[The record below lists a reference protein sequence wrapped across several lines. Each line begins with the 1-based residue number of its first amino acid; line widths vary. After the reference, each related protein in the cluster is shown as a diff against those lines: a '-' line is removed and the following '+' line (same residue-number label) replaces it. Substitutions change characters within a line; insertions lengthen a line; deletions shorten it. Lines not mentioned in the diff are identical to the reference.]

1 MFTPAQM
8 SGRSSQNIKKSEKP
22 EVSWRDKAI
31 WSEIPE
37 YHRDRVK
44 NQFEKDWGSSSAPE
58 QKKLLKP
65 YIDNWLSNNKDKNI
79 DKAGDIVDK
88 EKSLQTDDANMKR
101 IHEQLKKSKF
111 LKGEALDYDTFV
123 QHAVN
128 NPEYRMKIHGVLRQ
142 NGMESNDIDFNTFNT
157 LTFGDEVGEPSEE
170 EVVFGPVPPPIDIEG
185 VPFDIAK
192 QLNTNEKA
200 QQGNKY
206 KNKLVAQQEAYNEIF
221 KGGADAIPLK
231 PDGTIDYD
239 ALNEK
244 LREIKSYA
252 PNTRIA
258 KVNPVIE
265 EFDFEAD
272 LGLIDTRNVD
282 GREFVTQGEAAAER
296 SRLDKERFD
305 TAINALKPYESAGFS
320 FDRKRNVY
328 DNDGVDELI
337 ITASNGETLTIEPL
351 ARNQQEILGFLKEN
365 NNLITT
371 EDQVANETK
380 LQEYYNG
387 EIDLSSAELA
397 QISTIDPEVKDY
409 ILSMMP
415 ENSKIL
421 DKDDFMGTVNPQTQK
436 EYTSDEAEDAEFNA
450 FQEAYQS
457 TFNDAVHQ
465 DPRYEFATAQAR
477 EATDKLSKDYI
488 EKLREKYVDE
498 DGLVSEENMPLMQEE
513 FADWYNNTTQANL
526 KNNKVAKRLFQDYA
540 LASAELYG
548 DRFRS
553 FEKYNYDTWL
563 DDNVYREIDQALD
576 SGRGGPVIE
585 FMETVIPTGGW
596 WNRAWQK
603 VRSSS
608 ASVPAGVRT
617 VSNTIEIALQKEL
630 EMEGRSEIYNSIKD
644 GIENG
649 DLTEDMTLAEAREV
663 NGEIDS
669 WMNWNLLHGWSEN
682 DSLKDFYAKRKER
695 YDNTVRDLTE
705 DLGDLSQQERY
716 ASFAADYEDM
726 DLGGYAIPDWFVNS
740 SADMIKQSPHMV
752 PSTLGGILIGAG
764 AATTAM
770 SGGTLSFA
778 GVPAA
783 TLGSGLLAVG
793 SGVMASQVYADVYM
807 QGLRR
812 QMESEYGEGG
822 FSTED
827 YLDALSK
834 DEYGSQMPALT
845 AAALTGASEYLFGKL
860 GGNITG
866 NIAGNILKST
876 AGNKIIGA
884 TFANYAR
891 GLVSYG
897 AATTVDGVIEGATEG
912 FQSYMAQ
919 VAENAMNLYEGDM
932 ENEAISSI
940 FYKNIDVDEII
951 EEAKMGFNMGIF
963 MGVGGVAL
971 SNKSNKGGSY
981 DNLNYEGRAMQI
993 AEKYDISG
1001 FNNDDGGI
1009 GPGKSGPGGS
1019 GAGISI
1025 AANKAFLDIQQAI
1038 KTNNN
1043 LTPVQ
1048 KRNKIQTVSDIR
1060 EAAIKV
1066 PPTVRGADK
1075 KELIDLLREK
1085 KSTTNQIK
1093 KINDKTI
1100 SGAQGLDSRL
1110 SEINTEISDV
1120 IKNNIN
1126 NKPITRNTLIPPKV
1140 MDAIFNNV
1148 SRFAGVQNF
1157 VDPRD
1162 RALNR
1167 DFSIAD
1173 DGISAAQK
1181 GPRLNE
1187 GVQDLTK
1194 QQRTRTNRPQTV
1206 ENDLIQVAAAGGSGD
1221 PIGPIDVGRA
1231 LEWAAQKEKREQIA
1245 AEVIQSDLAQ
1255 EGRDKTPDVRNI
1267 VAEND
1272 SYSRTDRLM
1281 NDADFDLDNRYDQ
1294 KRALKAAAPV
1304 IEAALKREYKP
1315 GSLLTR
1321 DQFRTALENE
1331 YLLTLREYNEDQDVN
1346 LQGPGKQTSN
1356 LLGFRA
1362 KRITR
1367 ENIGKGERASLDR
1380 EDAMQVAD
1388 TSQEQ
1393 DLDQDQT
1400 VGTREK
1406 VYSSETRQIQDQDVS
1421 ETKANIEDQVAK
1433 DILLAVN
1440 KGDNPATTVSRIKNN
1455 ITEDYFK
1462 ELRRDIGTFASK
1474 EYKDFINS
1482 LDEAFIK
1489 SIPAATI
1496 KRRFGKLFG
1505 IKQVGTTPTKQIS
1518 KSGKPSNFDKPVY
1531 SIPKITKQGLQEFK
1545 DYFLAGEKRQQSI
1558 YRVLSTDFALES
1570 INELMADDTEGG
1582 FMEKLETALG
1592 DSGITA
1598 VEFMQTLE
1606 NLLDARVKEDT
1617 SLDVID
1623 APVAKAP
1630 KKADA
1635 KVKEL
1640 PPIPIETVIK
1650 EADKKKAREKAARE
1664 RLQQKQFDDTWTK
1677 GVKEGVNNLIN
1688 ILDSDYLS
1696 DTKADKAKKQ
1706 KRLFEALAKLGI
1718 DPRKFVTAS
1727 NLAGAGYQ
1735 KSRIDKRG
1743 QGVIN
1748 YVDNINKLA
1757 GQKKKDAD
1765 KQAAKELPNRD
1776 AEYDATQTAYDK
1788 GEIVSIADILPELIK
1803 IYRESGFTPD
1813 DFVNIKAAVAGQSAK
1828 TAADANR
1835 VFDRNVKDVSK
1846 IEDGIKEIFDI
1857 FRKIEKSLQA
1867 PLLNIYYGYSNFT
1880 NNIGRQLAPLLGKM
1894 KNFIKGLKIINEHV
1908 LQHGVT
1914 TRLIGD
1920 MMNMSKAKA
1929 DVMQNYLEDNMLMV
1943 ALQSK
1948 NDAQEKTYGPG
1959 LDPLNYGKPGI
1970 GVYGD
1975 KLSKWKSQDQAH
1987 PFFMEQYDKWRK
1999 GEISDADFL
2008 KISPLLRYFNEY
2020 FYLNGNAIEM
2030 YNRNNGKIES
2040 MFKVLNSDIRSDV
2053 DIDGKI
2059 YTSSDLMG
2067 VSEQNG
2073 VAFYPNVVKEQ
2084 AFTAMKVAKGEWDA
2098 KQAQAYLKTAVKPAL
2113 MADLAN
2119 LKSQEYMP
2127 QLLQKLC
2134 GSPCRVPRTSKQVK
2148 QTMLNSLAA
2157 RIKALN
2163 PFKKPKGLSAFDM
2176 DDTLALTKEK
2186 VIYTLNDKTAE
2197 LTAGEFAVQYEGLLE
2212 QGAEFDFTNFDN
2224 VDLSTPKG
2232 PLAGTALRRQDK
2244 YGSKDI
2250 YIVTARPNASQN
2262 AIKLWTDSIGLNIP
2276 LENIITLED
2285 GSPQAKADW
2294 LLSKAAEGY
2303 NDFYFADDSLLN
2315 VQTVKDIL
2323 GQIDVKSRVQQ
2334 AIDDKATRLDQEMND
2349 LIEDA
2354 TDIGAEQ
2361 LVSEVEARIE
2371 GKKRDKGFFKRV
2383 LRQFKITAS
2392 ADDFLGLGYYL
2403 FGKGE
2408 KGTRQRKWFVENLIA
2423 PYDKAEQALISAKA
2437 TVANDF
2443 AALKKA
2449 FPSLRSKGIKGI
2461 FNNPLTD
2468 QVGYKSFT
2476 KSQAARVYLWN
2487 KQGMEIPGMSQT
2499 DIDGLVNAVN
2509 TDFELQQF
2517 ADKVQ
2522 LIQKESQ
2529 YPAPGANWLAG
2540 DIKSDILNGL
2550 DKTFRAELLS
2560 EWSSNIDIVFSEK
2573 NLNKLEKAFGSKYRE
2588 ALEDSIKR
2596 MRSGTNRPTY
2606 TGSGSRQVNE
2616 MMDWLNSSVGVAM
2629 FLNMRSGSLQMLSN
2643 VNFINW
2649 GDNNIYAA
2657 AKAFASKDY
2666 VPTVMK
2672 LMNSDYLV
2680 NRRDGLKINVNE
2692 AELAAAANKGGF
2704 KGMLNFLL
2712 DKGFILTRIFD
2723 SLAIATGGAP
2733 FYINRIKSLL
2743 KRVNPKTGKL
2753 YTQKEAEVK
2762 AFDDFYSIA
2771 EETQQSSNPSKIS
2784 SQQASLFGRTI
2795 LSYQNVTMQYN
2806 RKAKKML
2813 LDFINRRRR
2822 PGMTQRESDLS
2833 NLSGVM
2839 YYVAIQNLIFN
2850 SLQQALFAVMFDDEP
2865 DEKEKN
2871 RIGNTINGMLDSLLF
2886 GLGFGGALI
2895 STVKNVARELKF
2907 QYDRKTP
2914 KYEEAVFNLFDIS
2927 PVLDQK
2933 IRNIRTGLRTFSWNM
2948 KEIKNRGWSL
2958 ENPAY
2963 LAVSQLISAF
2973 TNVPLDRLL
2982 RKYNNVSQAFDEET
2996 RTYEKI
3002 ALLLGWNGW
3011 NFGLPY
3017 WGRESTI
3024 KQELQDEETL
3034 RNNFKADVRKAK
3046 KDGFT
3051 KRVPFTGPNSG
3062 KPKGELGVDYVQIER
3077 YDGLIQY
3084 YKKP

>member
-1 MFTPAQM
+1 MVNPKDYA
-8 SGRSSQNIKKSEKP
+8 
-22 EVSWRDKAI
+22 WRDKAA
-31 WSEIPE
+31 WNDIPE

-44 NQFEKDWGSSSAPE
+44 NQFEKDWDITNHENHDLVGSYV
-58 QKKLLKP
+58 QT
-65 YIDNWLSNNKDKNI
+65 WLANNEDKNI
-79 DKAGDIVDK
+79 DKAGDIIDK

-101 IHEQLKKSKF
+101 IHEQLKKAKF
-111 LKGEALDYDTFV
+111 LKGKALDYDTFV

-128 NPEYRMKIHGVLRQ
+128 NPEYRMKVHSVLRQ
-142 NGMESNDIDFNTFNT
+142 NNMESNDIDFNTFNT
-157 LTFGDEVGEPSEE
+157 KVFGDESSITKAPGSSALDDMTLEE
-170 EVVFGPVPPPIDIEG
+170 QEKIAKELGMTVEEMLADEGAQRIFTRAQPDNTMIEVEG
-185 VPFDIAK
+185 VPFDIAA
-192 QLNTNEKA
+192 QLQGNEKT
-200 QQGNKY
+200 QGSNNY
-206 KNKLVAQQEAYNEIF
+206 ENQLIAQQEAYNEIF
-221 KGGADAIPLK
+221 AGGADAIPLL
-231 PDGTIDYD
+231 PDGTVDYN
-239 ALNEK
+239 ALNAK
-244 LREIKSYA
+244 IKEIKGFT
-252 PNTRIA
+252 PNIRIA
-258 KVNPVIE
+258 KQDSVIE
-265 EFDFEAD
+265 DFDFDTQLNLDANNIMVPD
-272 LGLIDTRNVD
+272 LSGERDSISGRNKIGGEWDTSTNRAIKALQP
-282 GREFVTQGEAAAER
+282 FV
-296 SRLDKERFD
+296 K
-305 TAINALKPYESAGFS
+305 AGFS
-320 FDRKRNVY
+320 FEEGEDP
-328 DNDGVDELI
+328 DDMSGQTESLL
-337 ITASNGETLTIEPL
+337 ITAPNGEKLNIQPTSS
-351 ARNQQEILGFLKEN
+351 NQQTILDFLKN
-365 NNLITT
+365 NNQLISAA
-371 EDQVANETK
+371 DQRANQRK
-380 LQEYYNG
+380 LIEYYDG
-387 EIDLSSAELA
+387 EIDLTTKELA
-397 QISTIDPEVKDY
+397 KISIIDPEVKDY
-409 ILSMMP
+409 VMRSMP
-415 ENSKIL
+415 EDSEIL
-421 DKDDFMGTVNPQTQK
+421 NKDDFMGTVNPQTQK
-436 EYTSDEAEDAEFNA
+436 KYTEDEAIDAEFNS
-450 FQEAYQS
+450 FQEAYKQ
-457 TFNDAVHQ
+457 TFDKAVHN
-465 DPRYEFATAQAR
+465 DPRYEFATMQAR

-488 EKLREKYVDE
+488 EKLREKYADE

-513 FADWYNNTTQANL
+513 FADWYNNTTQENL
-526 KNNKVAKRLFQDYA
+526 KNNKVAKRLFQDYG

-563 DDNVYREIDQALD
+563 DENVYREIDQALD
-576 SGRGGPVIE
+576 SGRGGPIIE

-608 ASVPAGVRT
+608 ASIPAGIRT

-649 DLTEDMTLAEAREV
+649 DLTENMTLAEAREV

-669 WMNWNLLHGWSEN
+669 WMNWNLLHGWSED

-716 ASFAADYEDM
+716 ASFAADYADM
-726 DLGGYAIPDWFVNS
+726 ELDGYAIPDWFVNS
-740 SADMIKQSPHMV
+740 SADMIKQAPHMV
-752 PSTLGGILIGAG
+752 PSTLGGILLAAG
-764 AATTAM
+764 TATTAV

-778 GVPAA
+778 GIPAA

-812 QMESEYGEGG
+812 QMEGEYGEGG

-860 GGNITG
+860 GSNITG
-866 NIAGNILKST
+866 NVAGNILKST

-897 AATTVDGVIEGATEG
+897 AATTIDGVIEGATEG

-919 VAENAMNLYEGDM
+919 VAENAMNLYKGDM
-932 ENEAISSI
+932 ENEATSSI

-993 AEKYDISG
+993 ADKYDISG

-1019 GAGISI
+1019 GAGIST

-1075 KELIDLLREK
+1075 KALIDLLREK

-1100 SGAQGLDSRL
+1100 SGSQGLDGRL
-1110 SEINTEISDV
+1110 SEINTEISDI

-1173 DGISAAQK
+1173 DGISPAQQ
-1181 GPRLNE
+1181 GPKLNE
-1187 GVQDLTK
+1187 GVQDFT
-1194 QQRTRTNRPQTV
+1194 QDQRTRTNRPQTV
-1206 ENDLIQVAAAGGSGD
+1206 EGEIIQAEAAG
-1221 PIGPIDVGRA
+1221 A
-1231 LEWAAQKEKREQIA
+1231 
-1245 AEVIQSDLAQ
+1245 
-1255 EGRDKTPDVRNI
+1255 PDVRNI

-1281 NDADFDLDNRYDQ
+1281 NDADFDLDNRFDQ
-1294 KRALKAAAPV
+1294 RRVLKAAAPV

-1356 LLGFRA
+1356 LFALRA

-1406 VYSSETRQIQDQDVS
+1406 VYSSETDQVQDQDVS

-1440 KGDNPATTVSRIKNN
+1440 KGDNPATIVSEIKNN
-1455 ITEDYFK
+1455 VKKSYFK

-1474 EYKDFINS
+1474 AYKDFINS

-1505 IKQVGTTPTKQIS
+1505 IKQIGITPTKQIS
-1518 KSGKPSNFDKPVY
+1518 KSGKPSNFNKQIY

-1545 DYFLAGEKRQQSI
+1545 DYFLAGEKRQQSMYQI
-1558 YRVLSTDFALES
+1558 LANDFALES
-1570 INELMADDTEGG
+1570 INELMADKG
-1582 FMEKLETALG
+1582 FMQRLETALG

-1598 VEFMQTLE
+1598 VEFMQTVE

-1623 APVAKAP
+1623 APVKQAAGASP
-1630 KKADA
+1630 TPTPVDGRRA
-1635 KVKEL
+1635 
-1640 PPIPIETVIK
+1640 IK
-1650 EADKKKAREKAARE
+1650 EADKKKAREKLAKE
-1664 RLQQKQFDDTWTK
+1664 KLQKK
-1677 GVKEGVNNLIN
+1677 I
-1688 ILDSDYLS
+1688 
-1696 DTKADKAKKQ
+1696 DKAKK
-1706 KRLFEALAKLGI
+1706 KVNLKDSDAYFEFSKDKEGTSLSSMFGFKKIPVKTEKYIGQ
-1718 DPRKFVTAS
+1718 RGKS
-1727 NLAGAGYQ
+1727 KGKQ
-1735 KSRIDKRG
+1735 KSRTIYDLDAISEVASKEDASNKLTFRELREEGINGFLDTIKDPDKRKKYTELLKSSMTG
-1743 QGVIN
+1743 SKRLNFNTVSEFDSSISGAEGTTLEQN
-1748 YVDNINKLA
+1748 RTRYKNKKGTL
-1757 GQKKKDAD
+1757 D
-1765 KQAAKELPNRD
+1765 KN
-1776 AEYDATQTAYDK
+1776 ATD
-1788 GEIVSIADILPELIK
+1788 IV
-1803 IYRESGFTPD
+1803 Y
-1813 DFVNIKAAVAGQSAK
+1813 
-1828 TAADANR
+1828 
-1835 VFDRNVKDVSK
+1835 
-1846 IEDGIKEIFDI
+1846 
-1857 FRKIEKSLQA
+1857 
-1867 PLLNIYYGYSNFT
+1867 
-1880 NNIGRQLAPLLGKM
+1880 
-1894 KNFIKGLKIINEHV
+1894 
-1908 LQHGVT
+1908 
-1914 TRLIGD
+1914 
-1920 MMNMSKAKA
+1920 
-1929 DVMQNYLEDNMLMV
+1929 
-1943 ALQSK
+1943 
-1948 NDAQEKTYGPG
+1948 
-1959 LDPLNYGKPGI
+1959 
-1970 GVYGD
+1970 
-1975 KLSKWKSQDQAH
+1975 
-1987 PFFMEQYDKWRK
+1987 
-1999 GEISDADFL
+1999 
-2008 KISPLLRYFNEY
+2008 
-2020 FYLNGNAIEM
+2020 
-2030 YNRNNGKIES
+2030 
-2040 MFKVLNSDIRSDV
+2040 
-2053 DIDGKI
+2053 
-2059 YTSSDLMG
+2059 
-2067 VSEQNG
+2067 SEQNLDDVLDLFDDLG
-2073 VAFYPNVVKEQ
+2073 SFLREGDNLKYLPVFDSMIDDSGNNMNHMIRIAAPYAFYPIDINTGKPDFTSKIDEEHSLPAQNLARLLLYAAATDQMNIVRPVVKGSYIQ
-2084 AFTAMKVAKGEWDA
+2084 GAMLASEH
-2098 KQAQAYLKTAVKPAL
+2098 
-2113 MADLAN
+2113 ADLAN
-2119 LKSQEYMP
+2119 KGLKSKMNEAFNLVFTGLRDGNVAKVYQGLGSLVRYTGENVINPNQYVLNKYNKTIAEYYGVQVDKILRKVPNIIEIQNKAITRLQQGENKAEVLKEFNTMLPIAEAAAAQNLKIQEYT
-2127 QLLQKLC
+2127 QALLEKRC
-2134 GSPCRVPRTSKQVK
+2134 TSPCRVPRTSKQVK
-2148 QTMLNSLAA
+2148 KTLLNSLAA

-2186 VIYTLNDKTAE
+2186 VIYTLDGKTSE

-2212 QGAEFDFTNFDN
+2212 QGAEFDYSNFDN
-2224 VDLSTPKG
+2224 VDLSTSKG

-2250 YIVTARPNASQN
+2250 FIVTARPNASQN
-2262 AIKLWTDSIGLNIP
+2262 AIKVWTDSIGLNIP
-2276 LENIITLED
+2276 IENIITLED

-2354 TDIGAEQ
+2354 TGIGAEQ
-2361 LVSEVEARIE
+2361 LVSEVEARVE

-2392 ADDFLGLGYYL
+2392 ADDFLGLGYYM

-2449 FPSLRSKGIKGI
+2449 FPSLRSKGVKG
-2461 FNNPLTD
+2461 FFTNPLN
-2468 QVGYKSFT
+2468 QEVGYKSFT

-2487 KQGMEIPGMSQT
+2487 KQGMDIPGMSQA

-2517 ADKVQ
+2517 ADKIQ
-2522 LIQKESQ
+2522 LIQKEAQ
-2529 YPAPGANWLAG
+2529 YPGPKNNWLAG
-2540 DIKSDILNGL
+2540 DIKSDILGSL
-2550 DKTFRAELLS
+2550 DTTFRAELLS
-2560 EWSSNIDIVFSEK
+2560 EWNSNINIVFSEK
-2573 NLNKLEKAFGSKYRE
+2573 NLNKLEKAFGSKYVE
-2588 ALEDSIKR
+2588 AVKDSITR

-2616 MMDWLNSSVGVAM
+2616 MMDWINSSVGVAM
-2629 FLNMRSGSLQMLSN
+2629 FLNVRSGSLQMLSN
-2643 VNFINW
+2643 VNFLNW

-2657 AKAFASKDY
+2657 AKAFVSKDY

-2704 KGMLNFLL
+2704 KGMLNYLL
-2712 DKGFILTRIFD
+2712 DKGFIITRIMD

-2733 FYINRIKSLL
+2733 FYINRVKSLL
-2743 KRVNPKTGKL
+2743 KRVNPETGKL
-2753 YTQKEAEVK
+2753 YTQKEAETK

-2833 NLSGVM
+2833 NLSGVV

-2850 SLQQALFAVMFDDEP
+2850 SLQQALFALAFDEDDER
-2865 DEKEKN
+2865 EKDKVAD
-2871 RIGNTINGMLDSLLF
+2871 TINGMMDSLLF
-2886 GLGFGGALI
+2886 GLGFGGAII
-2895 STVKNVARELKF
+2895 STVKNVIRELKF
-2907 QYDRKTP
+2907 QHDRKSP

-2927 PVLDQK
+2927 PVIDQK
-2933 IRNIRTGLRTFSWNM
+2933 VRNVRTALRTFSWNM
-2948 KEIKNRGWSL
+2948 KEIKNRGWSI

-2973 TNVPLDRLL
+2973 TNIPIDRAL
-2982 RKYNNVSQAFDEET
+2982 RKYNNISQAFDEET

-3024 KQELQDEETL
+3024 QQELKDEETL
-3034 RNNFKADVRKAK
+3034 KKKFKADVRNAKAN
-3046 KDGFT
+3046 GFT

>member
-1 MFTPAQM
+1 MVNPKDYA
-8 SGRSSQNIKKSEKP
+8 
-22 EVSWRDKAI
+22 WRDKAA
-31 WSEIPE
+31 WNDIPE
-37 YHRDRVK
+37 YHRDRVQS
-44 NQFEKDWGSSSAPE
+44 QFEKDWDITNHENHELVGSYV
-58 QKKLLKP
+58 Q
-65 YIDNWLSNNKDKNI
+65 NWLANNEDKNI
-79 DKAGDIVDK
+79 DKAGDIIDK

-101 IHEQLKKSKF
+101 IHEQLKKAKF
-111 LKGEALDYDTFV
+111 LKGKALDYDTFV

-157 LTFGDEVGEPSEE
+157 LTFGDEVGEPRETS
-170 EVVFGPVPPPIDIEG
+170 VDVEG
-185 VPFDIAK
+185 VPFDITR

-200 QQGNKY
+200 QQGNEY

-239 ALNEK
+239 ALNKK

-265 EFDFEAD
+265 EFDFDVD
-272 LGLIDTRNVD
+272 LNLDEKNIMVPDLS
-282 GREFVTQGEAAAER
+282 GEDRVGGDWDNSTNRAI
-296 SRLDKERFD
+296 
-305 TAINALKPYESAGFS
+305 TALQPYVKAGFS
-320 FDRKRNVY
+320 FEESTDPDDYSNQT
-328 DNDGVDELI
+328 ESLL
-337 ITASNGETLTIEPL
+337 ITAPNGEELNIQPTSS
-351 ARNQQEILGFLKEN
+351 NQQTILDFLKN
-365 NNLITT
+365 NNQLISA
-371 EDQVANETK
+371 EDQRANETK

-397 QISTIDPEVKDY
+397 KISTIDPEVKDY
-409 ILSMMP
+409 VLSMMP
-415 ENSKIL
+415 EDSKIPN
-421 DKDDFMGTVNPQTQK
+421 KDDFMGTVNPETQK
-436 EYTSDEAEDAEFNA
+436 KYTSDEAEDAEFNA

-465 DPRYEFATAQAR
+465 DPRYEFATTQAR

-513 FADWYNNTTQANL
+513 FADWYNNTTQENL
-526 KNNKVAKRLFQDYA
+526 KNNKVAKRLFQDYG

-608 ASVPAGVRT
+608 ASIPSGVRT

-669 WMNWNLLHGWSEN
+669 WMKWNLLHGWSED

-716 ASFAADYEDM
+716 GGFAADYADM
-726 DLGGYAIPDWFVNS
+726 ELDGYAIPDWFVNS
-740 SADMIKQSPHMV
+740 SADMIKQAPHMV
-752 PSTLGGILIGAG
+752 PSTLGGILIAAG
-764 AATTAM
+764 TATTAM

-812 QMESEYGEGG
+812 QMEGEYGEGG

-876 AGNKIIGA
+876 AGNKILGA

-919 VAENAMNLYEGDM
+919 VAENAMNLYKGDM
-932 ENEAISSI
+932 ENEATSSI

-971 SNKSNKGGSY
+971 SNKSNKGGNY

-1019 GAGISI
+1019 GAGISV

-1075 KELIDLLREK
+1075 KALIDLLREK

-1173 DGISAAQK
+1173 DGISPAQQ
-1181 GPRLNE
+1181 GPKLNE
-1187 GVQDLTK
+1187 GVQDFT
-1194 QQRTRTNRPQTV
+1194 QDQITRTNRPQTV
-1206 ENDLIQVAAAGGSGD
+1206 EGEIIQAEAAGGS
-1221 PIGPIDVGRA
+1221 PTPV
-1231 LEWAAQKEKREQIA
+1231 A
-1245 AEVIQSDLAQ
+1245 AEVIQSDLIQ

-1281 NDADFDLDNRYDQ
+1281 NDADFDLDNRFDQ
-1294 KRALKAAAPV
+1294 RRALKAAAPV

-1356 LLGFRA
+1356 LFGLRA

-1380 EDAMQVAD
+1380 EDAMQLAD

-1406 VYSSETRQIQDQDVS
+1406 VYSSETDQVQDQDVS

-1455 ITEDYFK
+1455 ITKDYFK

-1474 EYKDFINS
+1474 TYKDFINS

-1505 IKQVGTTPTKQIS
+1505 IKKIGTTPTKQVS
-1518 KSGKPSNFDKPVY
+1518 KTGNPSNFNKPVY
-1531 SIPKITKQGLQEFK
+1531 SIPKITKEGLQEFK
-1545 DYFLAGEKRQQSI
+1545 DYFLADEKRQQSI

-1570 INELMADDTEGG
+1570 INELMADDTENG

-1606 NLLDARVKEDT
+1606 NLLDARVKEDA
-1617 SLDVID
+1617 SLDVVD

-1630 KKADA
+1630 LK
-1635 KVKEL
+1635 
-1640 PPIPIETVIK
+1640 K

-1776 AEYDATQTAYDK
+1776 AEYDATQTAYNK

-1813 DFVNIKAAVAGQSAK
+1813 DGVNIKAAIAGQSAK
-1828 TAADANR
+1828 KAADANR

-1943 ALQSK
+1943 ALQSR

-1959 LDPLNYGKPGI
+1959 LDPLNYGTPGI
-1970 GVYGD
+1970 GIYGD

-2250 YIVTARPNASQN
+2250 YIVTARPNASKN
-2262 AIKLWTDSIGLNIP
+2262 AIKVWTDSIGLNIP
-2276 LENIITLED
+2276 IENIITLED
-2285 GSPQAKADW
+2285 GSPQAKSDW

-2334 AIDDKATRLDQEMND
+2334 AIDDKAIRLDQEMND

-2354 TDIGAEQ
+2354 TDIGAER

-2449 FPSLRSKGIKGI
+2449 FPSLRSKGLKGI

-2517 ADKVQ
+2517 ADKIQ

-2733 FYINRIKSLL
+2733 FYINRTKSLL

-3062 KPKGELGVDYVQIER
+3062 KPKGVLGVDYVQIER